1 MIKFRIEYD
10 DTPDGAVDKMSE
22 KLRLFGILVKPLEG
36 GDGFEEYQIIRDPGL
51 SDESHSLDL
60 LLNHMLEDDPELFGE
75 L

>member
-1 MIKFRIEYD
+1 MIKFRIDYD
-10 DTPDGAVDKMSE
+10 DNPNSVVDKMSE
-22 KLRLFGILVKPLEG
+22 KLRLFGIIVKQLEG
-36 GDGFEEYQIIRDPGL
+36 GDGFIDYQIIRDPGL